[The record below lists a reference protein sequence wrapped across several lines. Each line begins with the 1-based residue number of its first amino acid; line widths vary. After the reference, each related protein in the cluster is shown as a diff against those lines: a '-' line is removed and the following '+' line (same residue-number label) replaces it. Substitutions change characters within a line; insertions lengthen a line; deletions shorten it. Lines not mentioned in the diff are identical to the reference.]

1 MRLKL
6 LFIISITCCFFS
18 EIRAQ
23 DPIFTQYFLIP
34 ETLNPGFSGFM
45 ETTYTGIIHRE
56 QWPDLDLKVDT
67 DYAFVN
73 TWIESIDS
81 GIGLSVLNQREN
93 LTSYNFTQVNAN
105 YAYRVRI
112 NDDWYFRPAIEA
124 GFGLK
129 SFAFQNLLLEDQINI
144 NTGQNNASTN
154 DPFLK
159 NANDKITFFD
169 MSAGMVFNTD
179 DLWIGLSMKHLNK
192 PNIALSNNGNTPLN
206 TFFSLSA
213 GYEFQVADYI
223 DVLFLPYETKMFV
236 TSNYMQQGRYNRFD
250 LGASI
255 LFEKMFFGAT
265 AVTNPAKNG
274 IGGNLVTS
282 VNFFTGL
289 QYDHLKL
296 GFSYDL
302 NTSNIGKTGGVYE
315 LLLTYQFNLDKKCF
329 GCPNYSGK

>member
-1 MRLKL
+1 MRFK
-6 LFIISITCCFFS
+6 LFIIIIACCFYS
-18 EIRAQ
+18 KTRAQ

-56 QWPDLDLKVDT
+56 QWPDLDLKIDT

-73 TWIESIDS
+73 TWSEEMNSGFGISI
-81 GIGLSVLNQREN
+81 LNQREN
-93 LTSYNFTQVNAN
+93 ITNYNFSQINAN

-124 GFGLK
+124 GFGFK

-144 NTGQNNASTN
+144 RTGRINTSSI
-154 DPFLK
+154 DPLIR
-159 NANDKITFFD
+159 NDKVSFFD
-169 MSAGMVFNTD
+169 ISAGMVFNTE

-192 PNIALSNNGNTPLN
+192 PNIAFSADGNVPLD
-206 TFFSLSA
+206 TFFSLST
-213 GYEFQVADYI
+213 GYEFLLANYV
-223 DVLFLPYETKMFV
+223 DVVFFPYATKMFV
-236 TSNYMQQGRYNRFD
+236 TSNYMQQGRYNRLD
-250 LGASI
+250 IGTSI

-274 IGGNLVTS
+274 LNGDLLTSINL
-282 VNFFTGL
+282 FTGL
-289 QYDHLKL
+289 QYDHLRF

-302 NTSNIGKTGGVYE
+302 NTSKIGKTGGIYE
-315 LLLTYQFNLDKKCF
+315 LSLTYQLNLDVKCF
-329 GCPNYSGK
+329 GCPNYIGR